1 MDALMRKCLLLAPL
15 ILAGCATSPQECDLH
30 AQNPS
35 FITKLS
41 CTTSGGYRQKVDD
54 QERQVLQ
61 SQRENK
67 IAQQNLADTNLR
79 VQASSQKL
87 ADEKARLEA
96 AQSDLAQT
104 LKKLKSGKAINQQRQ
119 HEIQRLE
126 QLWKESQKA
135 TSASEVAVMEKKI
148 AEAKDRIA
156 VLEQANAL

>member
-1 MDALMRKCLLLAPL
+1 MRKCLLLAPL

-67 IAQQNLADTNLR
+67 IAQQNLTDTHIR

-87 ADEKARLEA
+87 ADEQARFKA

>member
-135 TSASEVAVMEKKI
+135 TSASEVAAMEKKI